1 MISLYTGR
9 TALRPFVHRPLSL
22 FYGDAYPATGTVDEF
37 RTIIKSNSIQ
47 YLVVS
52 PLISFEEDLPFSDLI
67 VSWRQAHPDES
78 RLVYTDDA
86 ARFRVFQV
94 LAFE

>member
-1 MISLYTGR
+1 MN
-9 TALRPFVHRPLSL
+9 
-22 FYGDAYPATGTVDEF
+22 EF
-37 RTIIKSNSIQ
+37 RAIIKSTKIR

-52 PLISFEEDLPFSDLI
+52 PLIGFEEDLPFSNLI
-67 VSWRQAHPDES
+67 VSWRLAHPDES

-94 LAFE
+94 LALE